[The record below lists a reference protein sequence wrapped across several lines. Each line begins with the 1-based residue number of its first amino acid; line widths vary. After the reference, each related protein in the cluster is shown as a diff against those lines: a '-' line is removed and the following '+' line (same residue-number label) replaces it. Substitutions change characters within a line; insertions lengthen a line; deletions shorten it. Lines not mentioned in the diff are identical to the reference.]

1 MKLSNEVKVGI
12 IAIITIVVFIWLYN
26 FMKGQNI
33 LSKDAVYFTVYDKV
47 GGLGESSPVEVNGYR
62 IGVVQSIKFISP
74 VSGKLLVEFSVD
86 KDFRIPVNTVAEIVP
101 VSVLGGM
108 KVQFVYGD
116 GPGFY
121 KPRDTIPGKIGSSL
135 TEMLET
141 EMLPLK
147 DRISDLIGEID
158 SVLTSVNTVLDPAF
172 RKNLG
177 NTMAN
182 LSRTTGS
189 LSNVLGSKEE
199 ELKLTL
205 DNLSAFSSMLSE
217 NTVRLSQTFEN
228 LKGISDTLRSAE
240 IYSAVS
246 NLKTTLANTT
256 RMLENINDGKGSAG
270 QLLTNDSLYTNL
282 SNSLASLDELLKDL
296 KDNPRKYVHFSVF
309 GKKDKSLE

>member
-26 FMKGQNI
+26 FLKGQNI
-33 LSKDAVYFTVYDKV
+33 LSKDAVYYTVYDKV

-86 KDFRIPVNTVAEIVP
+86 KNFRIPVNTVAEIVP

-108 KVQFVYGD
+108 KVQFIYGE

-121 KPRDTIPGKIGSSL
+121 NSRDTIPGKIGASL

-158 SVLTSVNTVLDPAF
+158 SVLTSVNSVLDPDF

-177 NTMAN
+177 STMAN
-182 LSRTTGS
+182 LSSTTGS
-189 LSNVLGSKEE
+189 LSNVLGSKEK

-205 DNLSAFSSMLSE
+205 DNLSAFSTMLSD
-217 NTVRLSQTFEN
+217 NTTRLSQTFEN

-256 RMLENINDGKGSAG
+256 RMLENINEGKGSAG

-282 SNSLASLDELLKDL
+282 SNSLSSLDELLKDM
-296 KDNPRKYVHFSVF
+296 KENPRRYVHFSVF
-309 GKKDKSLE
+309 GKKDKPVE